1 MKYTSLELSKK
12 LNDAG
17 FKGESEMYWVQED
30 NENDEWKLMKY
41 DGKIIW
47 YDCVQLFDILND
59 LCVKYAKELFGEEET
74 IAMVGDEI
82 ETFGHITASQK
93 IISLIQ
99 QGKKEEAEKYLYDNC
114 VFNKQ

>member
-1 MKYTSLELSKK
+1 MKYTSIELSKK

-17 FKGESEMYWVQED
+17 FKGESDYHFGED
-30 NENDEWKLMKY
+30 RQMGSIKIRKNHKETFAWKPLY
-41 DGKIIW
+41 PA
-47 YDCVQLFDILND
+47 YDILND

>member
-59 LCVKYAKELFGEEET
+59 LCVKYAKELFGEEYWNT
-74 IAMVGDEI
+74 PIQVL
-82 ETFGHITASQK
+82 SLLQK
-93 IISLIQ
+93 N
-99 QGKKEEAEKYLYDNC
+99 KKEEAEKYFWEHCL
-114 VFNKQ
+114 FN

>member
-1 MKYTSLELSKK
+1 
-12 LNDAG
+12 
-17 FKGESEMYWVQED
+17 MYWVQED

-59 LCVKYAKELFGEEET
+59 LCVKYAKELFGGSRYYLRGEET
-74 IAMVGDEI
+74 FDGEDCNNEVDIEI
-82 ETFGHITASQK
+82 PVYAYYSQQ
-93 IISLIQ
+93 IIKLLQ

-114 VFNKQ
+114 VFNK